1 MFDPSNLT
9 LQETTETMFAQLGHN
24 ICSGDNKFISED
36 ADGNVKVLIAIP
48 ELLLIESDL
57 ALANEIRAYGL
68 QVLAEATQ

>member
-1 MFDPSNLT
+1 MFDLSNLT
-9 LQETTETMFAQLGHN
+9 SQETAEAMFAALDLN
-24 ICSGDNKFISED
+24 IGSGDNKFVSEG
-36 ADGNVKVLIAIP
+36 ADGNIKALIAIP

>member
-9 LQETTETMFAQLGHN
+9 LQETTETMFAQLERN
-24 ICSGDNKFISED
+24 IGSGDNKFVSED
-36 ADGNVKVLIAIP
+36 AEGNVKVRIAIP

>member
-1 MFDPSNLT
+1 MFDLSNLT
-9 LQETTETMFAQLGHN
+9 LQETSETMFAQLDLN

-36 ADGNVKVLIAIP
+36 ADGNIKVLIGIP
-48 ELLLIESDL
+48 ELLLIEGDL